1 MWVVKLG
8 GSLLNSP
15 HLDNWLAVCAR
26 HGGQL
31 VIVPGGGPFA
41 DAVRD
46 AQRLRPFSDPVAH
59 HMALL
64 AMQQYGL
71 LLADLHPGL
80 VPVAN
85 APALR
90 IALRTGQTPVW
101 LPATMALAD
110 PDIEQSWRVTSDS
123 LALWLARR
131 LNAER
136 LVLVKSVTPPP
147 AASLTALVQAELV
160 DAAFAEYAAGFTGE
174 LCLLGPTAASELAAL
189 LAAADCELATP

>member
-8 GSLLNSP
+8 GSLLTSP
-15 HLDNWLAVCAR
+15 HLDDWLTVCA
-26 HGGQL
+26 HYAGQL

-46 AQRLRPFSDPVAH
+46 AQRLRPFSDAAAH

-71 LLADLHPGL
+71 LLADLKPAL
-80 VPVAN
+80 LPVHN

-90 IALRTGQTPVW
+90 IALRSGQTPIW
-101 LPATMALAD
+101 LPATMALAAT
-110 PDIEQSWRVTSDS
+110 DIEQSWRVTSDS

-136 LVLVKSVTPPP
+136 LVLVKSVAPPP
-147 AASLTALVQAELV
+147 AATLTELMQAGLV
-160 DAAFAEYAAGFTGE
+160 DAAFGEYAAGFAGE
-174 LCLLGPTAASELAAL
+174 LCLLGPAAATELAAM
-189 LAAADCELATP
+189 LAAASGLTTI